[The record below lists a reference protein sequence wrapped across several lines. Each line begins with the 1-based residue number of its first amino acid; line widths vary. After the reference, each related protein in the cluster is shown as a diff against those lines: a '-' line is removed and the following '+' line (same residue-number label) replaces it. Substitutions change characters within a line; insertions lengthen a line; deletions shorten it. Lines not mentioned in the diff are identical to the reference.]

1 MTTFSNAN
9 TYMKLNTC
17 KIRSTKNWSINYRHN
32 IETFKAKT
40 KDQQNKNVSCV
51 WIEELWSVP
60 ISSIKGCVGNI
71 FYRIIGLIKFY
82 RIYKFVEF
90 VDKNVITYLMI

>member
-17 KIRSTKNWSINYRHN
+17 KIRSTKNRSINYRHN

-40 KDQQNKNVSCV
+40 IDQQNKNFNCV
-51 WIEELWSVP
+51 RTEEL
-60 ISSIKGCVGNI
+60 
-71 FYRIIGLIKFY
+71 
-82 RIYKFVEF
+82 
-90 VDKNVITYLMI
+90 